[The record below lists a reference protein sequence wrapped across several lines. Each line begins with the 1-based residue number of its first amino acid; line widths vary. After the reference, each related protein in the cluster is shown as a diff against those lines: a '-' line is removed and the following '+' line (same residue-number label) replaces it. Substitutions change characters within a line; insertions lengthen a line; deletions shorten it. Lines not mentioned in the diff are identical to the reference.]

1 MLHRIDDAFGLI
13 KCVMKAE
20 KEAKPDIIVD
30 LSNACGTSSPGEVL

>member
-20 KEAKPDIIVD
+20 KEAKPNIIVD
-30 LSNACGTSSPGEVL
+30 LSNTCTAFSPGEVL